1 MSITASVL
9 ACIPGLAAMVTDR
22 REDRTA
28 PMPPAA
34 APPAA
39 PPAGPPDD
47 VAAPARDPWSGVV
60 ASRLGRAA
68 LERHAGGRERPEG

>member
-28 PMPPAA
+28 PIPPA
-34 APPAA
+34 AA

-47 VAAPARDPWSGVV
+47 AARPARDPWSGVV

-68 LERHAGGRERPEG
+68 LERAAGEREGRAA